1 MFSGITNQVS
11 SLTSMFSK
19 NADEE
24 VPTPPPSAT
33 GAAPSD
39 DVAQLQ
45 TSMEQPGD
53 NNAQNPEKQRYS
65 SIKL

>member
-24 VPTPPPSAT
+24 VPTPPQSAT
-33 GAAPSD
+33 GTAPSE
-39 DVAQLQ
+39 DVAQQ
-45 TSMEQPGD
+45 QATVEPPPE
-53 NNAQNPEKQRYS
+53 NNNPENPDKQR
-65 SIKL
+65 

>member
-24 VPTPPPSAT
+24 VPTPPQSAT
-33 GAAPSD
+33 GAPPE

-45 TSMEQPGD
+45 TAVDQPAE
-53 NNAQNPEKQRYS
+53 NNTTENPDKQR
-65 SIKL
+65 

>member
-24 VPTPPPSAT
+24 VPTPPQSAT
-33 GAAPSD
+33 GTAPTEEPAIQIT
-39 DVAQLQ
+39 AQEL
-45 TSMEQPGD
+45 D
-53 NNAQNPEKQRYS
+53 NNNAEHPDKQR
-65 SIKL
+65 

>member
-33 GAAPSD
+33 GEAPA
-39 DVAQLQ
+39 VEVTQQ
-45 TSMEQPGD
+45 TAVEPSAEN
-53 NNAQNPEKQRYS
+53 NNAETAR
-65 SIKL
+65 

>member
-24 VPTPPPSAT
+24 VPTPPHSAT
-33 GAAPSD
+33 GAGPSEDVTQQTAVATEQAP
-39 DVAQLQ
+39 A
-45 TSMEQPGD
+45 EN
-53 NNAQNPEKQRYS
+53 NNAESQR
-65 SIKL
+65 

>member
-24 VPTPPPSAT
+24 VPTPPQSAT
-33 GAAPSD
+33 GAGPSE
-39 DVAQLQ
+39 DVTQQ
-45 TSMEQPGD
+45 TAVAASEQPPAEN
-53 NNAQNPEKQRYS
+53 NNAESQR
-65 SIKL
+65 

>member
-24 VPTPPPSAT
+24 VPTPPQSAT
-33 GAAPSD
+33 GAAPSEE
-39 DVAQLQ
+39 VQQQ
-45 TSMEQPGD
+45 TAVEPPAAEN
-53 NNAQNPEKQRYS
+53 NNAEAR
-65 SIKL
+65 

>member
-24 VPTPPPSAT
+24 VPTPPQSAT
-33 GAAPSD
+33 GEAP
-39 DVAQLQ
+39 AYEEQQ
-45 TSMEQPGD
+45 TVELSEN
-53 NNAQNPEKQRYS
+53 NNAETTR
-65 SIKL
+65 

>member
-24 VPTPPPSAT
+24 VPTPPQSAT
-33 GAAPSD
+33 GAAPT
-39 DVAQLQ
+39 VEPAIQI
-45 TSMEQPGD
+45 TSQETD
-53 NNAQNPEKQRYS
+53 NNNAENPDKQR
-65 SIKL
+65 

>member
-24 VPTPPPSAT
+24 VPTPPQSAT
-33 GAAPSD
+33 GAAPEE
-39 DVAQLQ
+39 VIPQ
-45 TSMEQPGD
+45 TAAVEQPPAEN
-53 NNAQNPEKQRYS
+53 NNAETQR
-65 SIKL
+65 

>member
-24 VPTPPPSAT
+24 VPTPPQSAT
-33 GAAPSD
+33 AAALP
-39 DVAQLQ
+39 VEV
-45 TSMEQPGD
+45 TQPVVTEPD
-53 NNAQNPEKQRYS
+53 NNNTENQDKQRYELA
-65 SIKL
+65 K

>member
-24 VPTPPPSAT
+24 VPTPPQSAT
-33 GAAPSD
+33 AAAPSEE
-39 DVAQLQ
+39 VPQQ
-45 TSMEQPGD
+45 TAPESD
-53 NNAQNPEKQRYS
+53 NNNAENPDKQRYVGG
-65 SIKL
+65 